1 MRTPITLFLALLA
14 TTSAHHDGSQRMIK
28 GRYAAPQQFPYMAS
42 IRTVEDN
49 IHFCGGSV
57 IHPGWVL
64 SAALCFRDQ
73 YDGQELVKLS
83 DLVVYADTTDSY
95 TTEGVSRFV
104 NNIIIHPN
112 YKKTPEDVINNI
124 ALLKLRSALYTF
136 WKPLLHASNIKPIK
150 IGTIGIEAE
159 VLALGWG
166 SVRQNEEKE
175 ISPKLNYVTYVTKDS
190 EKDGCQSSYEIVCA
204 KSFIRDEGLCY
215 YDAGGPLVD
224 VSNGEDKLVGIVS
237 HIYTN
242 SCAAGHVEVFTR
254 AASYVWWIM
263 EETGIQLTPP
273 KSIPSSS

>member
-1 MRTPITLFLALLA
+1 VVASSTRDGYFPRLFAFVTS
-14 TTSAHHDGSQRMIK
+14 TTDKNLCKSPKLSPK
-28 GRYAAPQQFPYMAS
+28 FTS
-42 IRTVEDN
+42 
-49 IHFCGGSV
+49 SV
-57 IHPGWVL
+57 
-64 SAALCFRDQ
+64 FRSS
-73 YDGQELVKLS
+73 KLS

-104 NNIIIHPN
+104 NQIIIHPN

-273 KSIPSSS
+273 KSNSFQLLSGITWYHLCYFNAN